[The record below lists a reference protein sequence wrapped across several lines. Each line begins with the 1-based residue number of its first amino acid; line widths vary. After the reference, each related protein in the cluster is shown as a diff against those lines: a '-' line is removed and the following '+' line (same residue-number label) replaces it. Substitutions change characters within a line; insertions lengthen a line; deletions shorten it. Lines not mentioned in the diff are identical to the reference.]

1 MKLIYATL
9 IFLALATLAHA
20 QAITDILLS
29 VAGEF
34 RRGNGPPSTENNE
47 IPLPHPVPFWASFSG
62 AISVAGADEMGDQS
76 SVGRTGEF
84 ARSSRRL

>member
-29 VAGEF
+29 VAGDTF
-34 RRGNGPPSTENNE
+34 AVGSTVT
-47 IPLPHPVPFWASFSG
+47 LY
-62 AISVAGADEMGDQS
+62 
-76 SVGRTGEF
+76 GEQ
-84 ARSSRRL
+84 